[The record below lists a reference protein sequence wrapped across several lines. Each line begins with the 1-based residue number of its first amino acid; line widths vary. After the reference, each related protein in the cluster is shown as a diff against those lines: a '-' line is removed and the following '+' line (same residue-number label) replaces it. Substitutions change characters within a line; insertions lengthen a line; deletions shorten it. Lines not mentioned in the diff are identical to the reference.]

1 MQTHA
6 QSATCLENP
15 SAGASTIKHYYD
27 TRSVIS
33 KQIPECL
40 RHWCYVRI
48 SRKSCKQKLAAM
60 TWPRT
65 MNQGRSVR
73 GWTRFK
79 GRNNECSNQSW
90 TWAT

>member
-1 MQTHA
+1 METGA

-15 SAGASTIKHYYD
+15 SALASTIERYYD

-48 SRKSCKQKLAAM
+48 SRKSCKQKLAGTTARHDEPG
-60 TWPRT
+60 TVRKGLDKIQRT
-65 MNQGRSVR
+65 KQ
-73 GWTRFK
+73 
-79 GRNNECSNQSW
+79 
-90 TWAT
+90 